1 MRHASCSFLSW
12 KEDKFTSNY
21 FGVDTRRLAYS
32 SFNTQL
38 ISINYLLYRNN
49 HLSMPRQTIN
59 QTRGE
64 ESEEQKSRVLLKDDS
79 FINEHLIPKK
89 ANDDRRHLAWNFRS
103 KRKVDYQIE
112 SGSCFRLLKGFLFVL
127 WRLWK
132 VPVRTSWGL
141 IAYLVF
147 QS

>member
-1 MRHASCSFLSW
+1 MFFSFFRERKTNL
-12 KEDKFTSNY
+12 TSNY

-38 ISINYLLYRNN
+38 ISINYLVYRNN

-59 QTRGE
+59 QTRRE
-64 ESEEQKSRVLLKDDS
+64 KSEEQKSRVLLKDDS

-103 KRKVDYQIE
+103 KRKLDYETE
-112 SGSCFRLLKGFLFVL
+112 SWKDFRLLKGLFLKEMVETPARKWL
-127 WRLWK
+127 CMIAHL
-132 VPVRTSWGL
+132 L
-141 IAYLVF
+141 ISDVMILR
-147 QS
+147 